1 VNTTNRSAPTIAFL
15 GSGQMGT
22 PMASRLLSAGYTV
35 HVWNRTIARVAP
47 LVDEGATAAATPALA
62 AEGADVLI
70 TMLPDG
76 PTIESVVGGRDGALT
91 SLARGAVWIQMST
104 VGAQWSDRL
113 RALAD
118 SSGVA
123 FVDAPVSGSAPAAQ
137 SGQLLI
143 LASGAPEVRDVA
155 APVLDAM
162 GRETF
167 WLGDAGA
174 GSRTKLVLNN
184 WLVDLVEMTVETLR
198 FAQDLGLDP
207 HRVVAILAD
216 APIGSPYAVAK
227 AASMLDGDF
236 TTNFALKHA
245 VKDALLALDAARD
258 LPHELPLT
266 ASFIDSWREA
276 MTKGAGDLD
285 LSSVYA
291 YATS

>member
-1 VNTTNRSAPTIAFL
+1 VSTTKIATPTVSFL
-15 GSGQMGT
+15 GAGQMGT
-22 PMASRLLSAGYTV
+22 PMASRLLNAGFNV
-35 HVWNRTIARVAP
+35 RAWNRTIARVAP
-47 LVDEGATAAATPALA
+47 LVDLGATAAATPAEA
-62 AEGADVLI
+62 AQGADVLV

-76 PTIESVVGGRDGALT
+76 PTIESVVGGEDGALAALT
-91 SLARGAVWIQMST
+91 HDAVWIQMST
-104 VGAQWSDRL
+104 VGAEWADRL
-113 RALAD
+113 KALAD

-137 SGQLLI
+137 SGQLII
-143 LASGAPEVRDVA
+143 LASGPREVRDVA

-184 WLVDLVEMTVETLR
+184 WLVDLVEMTVENLR
-198 FAQDLGLDP
+198 FARDLGLDP
-207 HRVVAILAD
+207 RRVVEILAD

-245 VKDALLALDAARD
+245 VKDASLALDAARD
-258 LPHELPLT
+258 LAHELTLT
-266 ASFIDSWREA
+266 ASFIDSWSDA
-276 MTKGAGDLD
+276 ITKGAGDLD

-291 YATS
+291 YAAK